1 MCAWC
6 FGVKDTTAA
15 IYISLKTR
23 CMCLLHVYVCCIYTH
38 FITKYVSSC
47 NARSCIMEQVCATY
61 ITLCALYFD
70 NVQDEK
76 ELYQAARSG
85 DVEAVKRLVAA
96 NVNVDCTPLSVCD
109 TIHSYNNYYY
119 IVDRE

>member
-1 MCAWC
+1 M
-6 FGVKDTTAA
+6 K
-15 IYISLKTR
+15 
-23 CMCLLHVYVCCIYTH
+23 H
-38 FITKYVSSC
+38 
-47 NARSCIMEQVCATY
+47 VCATY

-96 NVNVDCTPLSVCD
+96 NVNVDCKPLSVRD
-109 TIHSYNNYYY
+109 TIHCYNNYYY
-119 IVDRE
+119 MVDAE